1 MMTQIKS
8 LLPILLGS
16 MVLVGCGGGGG
27 DTGAKAEVSF
37 AKDIRPILDK
47 NCMEC
52 HKKGGQGE
60 QKVGLNME
68 SYEGLMRGT
77 NFGSIIEPGSSASST
92 LVRLVSGQAD
102 PSIKMP
108 HGEGRKPLEPVDL
121 KKIIDWID
129 QGAKNN

>member
-1 MMTQIKS
+1 MMKHIKS

-16 MVLVGCGGGGG
+16 MVLVGCGGGGSDG
-27 DTGAKAEVSF
+27 EAAAEVSF

-47 NCMEC
+47 NCLEC
-52 HKKGGQGE
+52 HKVGGQGE

-68 SYEGLMRGT
+68 TYEGLMRGT
-77 NFGSIIEPGSSASST
+77 NYGSIIEPGSSASST

-108 HGEGRKPLEPVDL
+108 HGEGRKALEPADV